1 MARTLPRERLL
12 PSLLDRLTDDDP
24 VNRALKTHREEI
36 EAFEKNLVT
45 LKKTANLEHPDEL
58 RRQRDNLLLEL
69 EQARAQYAILLGSI
83 SSLKEIRDC
92 VKRDLDGLLNA
103 RNYSP
108 QEELDDYPEIKTS
121 VLNYGLPDFT
131 GKTSSGVDIREL
143 ENLLKQSILSFEPRI
158 IRKTL
163 RVRLLADKSTFD
175 HNALSF
181 EIEGELYAEPVPIHL
196 HLRTQLELENGDMLV
211 QEFDG

>member
-1 MARTLPRERLL
+1 MARTLPGERLL

-24 VNRALKTHREEI
+24 VNRALKTHG
-36 EAFEKNLVT
+36 EKIG
-45 LKKTANLEHPDEL
+45 NLENEL
-58 RRQRDNLLLEL
+58 ASLKHSSTHKKPEELQRQRDNLLLEL
-69 EQARAQYAILLGSI
+69 EQARAQYAVSLGSI
-83 SSLKEIRDC
+83 SSLKEIREC

-108 QEELDDYPEIKTS
+108 QEELDEYPEIKTS

-131 GKTSSGVDIREL
+131 GKTSSGDDIREQ

-211 QEFDG
+211 QEFSS